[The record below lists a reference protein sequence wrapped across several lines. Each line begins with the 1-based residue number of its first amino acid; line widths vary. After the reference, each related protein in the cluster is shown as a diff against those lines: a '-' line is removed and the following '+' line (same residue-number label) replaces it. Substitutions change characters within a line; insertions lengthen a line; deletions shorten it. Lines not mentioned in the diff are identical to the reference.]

1 MFQTEKKE
9 NQNKY
14 LGPTQNRTAICRIR
28 ICCAN
33 HYTMGP
39 FGPFVWVFP
48 DEQGVQIDYASF
60 HESWPHVSI
69 EFGRNFVCHTSI
81 ARVINRRFTPC
92 NVQSAQIPGNTPL
105 SLYSIRSSEMLEN
118 TLSVGRDPAHAPLP
132 TERRL
137 LETGER
143 TTLWSTESFCDPAS
157 RSTGASSRPNLLRS
171 STPKGLSADRQES
184 WVTEPTLLQAK

>member
-1 MFQTEKKE
+1 MGCVPDREKIKSK
-9 NQNKY
+9 QIF

-48 DEQGVQIDYASF
+48 DEQGVQIDYASTP
-60 HESWPHVSI
+60 ESWPHVSNKI
-69 EFGRNFVCHTSI
+69 GRVH
-81 ARVINRRFTPC
+81 VH
-92 NVQSAQIPGNTPL
+92 
-105 SLYSIRSSEMLEN
+105 RSSYKPSMSPIQRGQLKSRVTPRCHCN
-118 TLSVGRDPAHAPLP
+118 PYDPRKIRCPVGRDPTHAPLP

-137 LETGER
+137 LESGER

-157 RSTGASSRPNLLRS
+157 RSTGASSRPRVLRS
-171 STPKGLSADRQES
+171 STPKGLPADRQE
-184 WVTEPTLLQAK
+184 TLLQAK

>member
-81 ARVINRRFTPC
+81 ARVINRRFTPY

-118 TLSVGRDPAHAPLP
+118 TLSWEGTRPTRHFQPSGASWKRVSERLSGVQRAFVTQHRGPQARRRDPAFFGAAP
-132 TERRL
+132 RRAFQQI
-137 LETGER
+137 GR
-143 TTLWSTESFCDPAS
+143 RA
-157 RSTGASSRPNLLRS
+157 G
-171 STPKGLSADRQES
+171 
-184 WVTEPTLLQAK
+184 

>member
-69 EFGRNFVCHTSI
+69 EFGWNFVCHTSI
-81 ARVINRRFTPC
+81 ARVINRRFTPY
-92 NVQSAQIPGNTPL
+92 NVQSAQIPVTPRCHCTPYDPRKC
-105 SLYSIRSSEMLEN
+105 SKTRSP
-118 TLSVGRDPAHAPLP
+118 VGRGPTHAPLP

-157 RSTGASSRPNLLRS
+157 RSTGASSRPRLLRS

-184 WVTEPTLLQAK
+184 WVTEPTLLPAK